1 RQGFRRRRARSRA
14 GTSFSRQ
21 MSLGQIR
28 GRATQHLDLL
38 LEEAI
43 ALTELAQLGGILL
56 RLTRLFAG
64 FDAGLTHPLVESS
77 DMDAEVFR
85 DLREGDV
92 WVAVLRD
99 PDDVVAELLG
109 ERLGHDDILPGQPS
123 RLAMFDV
130 TSSYIRP
137 GLLREPPA
145 GLPPRTPSLQFASR
159 LSLTC

>member
-1 RQGFRRRRARSRA
+1 RARSRA

-43 ALTELAQLGGILL
+43 ALTERAQLGGILL

-64 FDAGLTHPLVESS
+64 FDAGLTHPLAESS
-77 DMDAEVFR
+77 DMDAGVLR

-99 PDDVVAELLG
+99 AHHVVAELLG
-109 ERLGHDDILPGQPS
+109 ERLGHDDILPGQRS

-137 GLLREPPA
+137 FRPC
-145 GLPPRTPSLQFASR
+145 TSW
-159 LSLTC
+159 